1 VAEKSA
7 PESEAPSNAL
17 SGARIQ
23 RTGSIGVWYE
33 VFRHRALAPT
43 SLPGR
48 RKLAWIIVLLAI
60 VLFTILVGTHTLV
73 RQQSYHTD
81 AFDLGN
87 MDQAVWNTLHGHPF
101 RFTNRGA
108 DWEGPPTRLG
118 VHVEPI
124 LLLVALFY
132 LIHSGPETLLILQT
146 IALALGAVPLFLL
159 GQRRLPELPLTAAAI
174 ACAYL
179 LSPLLLGEALWDFH
193 PVALATPLLLL
204 ALWALDSRQYTLF
217 AIAAVLAAL
226 TKEDVALAL
235 IPLGLYIAFWRGKPR
250 FGGAVALLATA
261 WVLVCFLVI
270 LPHFNGGASG
280 GNNYWYRYAWAG
292 ASPGDALKNLATH
305 PWLLITFVLGSL
317 PRRGYIAMVLRTGGG
332 LGIFAPVVLISALPE
347 LAVNLYSSHPEQY
360 SGFFQYNAVIL
371 AFFFAACVYGVAE
384 LVHVV
389 DRRQAPAYPTTAV
402 VAAEDGEQNIRQVI
416 ARIGAGSQAVLQR
429 IPIQAAWIGPLVI
442 VWLAITCYWS
452 LASADQRLVNFWNVG
467 AGSVP
472 YQSRLDD
479 LLARIPASASVAAT
493 DTLDPHLSD
502 RYSLYLLPDPQSF
515 QAQYVAF
522 NIPQAVQTSQVQD
535 QLIYNEMISSGRYQ
549 IVGTVGYKT
558 GTVVV
563 LHRTGPP
570 INPAILK

>member
-7 PESEAPSNAL
+7 PESEAPSNAI

-23 RTGSIGVWYE
+23 RTGSGDWNE
-33 VFRHRALAPT
+33 VFRRRALYLF

-48 RKLAWIIVLLAI
+48 VNLAWIVVLLAI
-60 VLFTILVGTHTLV
+60 VLFTVLVGMHSVV

-118 VHVEPI
+118 IHVEPI

-159 GQRRLPELPLTAAAI
+159 GRRRLPELPLTAAAI

-179 LSPLLLGEALWDFH
+179 LSPALLGEALWDFH

-204 ALWALDSRQYTLF
+204 AVWALDSRRYTLF
-217 AIAAVLAAL
+217 VVAAVLAAM

-250 FGGAVALLATA
+250 FGGAVALLGIV
-261 WVLVCFLVI
+261 WVLACFLVI

-292 ASPGDALKNLATH
+292 ASAGDALRNLAIH
-305 PWLLITFVLGSL
+305 PWLLVTFVLGSP

-332 LGIFAPVVLISALPE
+332 LGIFAPALLICAVPE

-360 SGFFQYNAVIL
+360 SGFFQYNALIVAI
-371 AFFFAACVYGVAE
+371 FFAAAVYGVAA
-384 LVHVV
+384 LVHAV
-389 DRRQAPAYPTTAV
+389 DRRLAPAHPTSAAA
-402 VAAEDGEQNIRQVI
+402 AAEGDRKVRRVI
-416 ARIGAGSQAVLQR
+416 ARISAVAQMMLQR
-429 IPIQAAWIGPLVI
+429 IPVAWIGPLVI
-442 VWLAITCYWS
+442 VWLAVTCYWN

-467 AGSVP
+467 GGPVP
-472 YQSRLDD
+472 YQSRVDD

-502 RYSLYLLPDPQSF
+502 RYTLYLLPDPQSF

-522 NIPQAVQTSQVQD
+522 DIPHAAQTSQAQD
-535 QLIYNEMISSGRYQ
+535 QVIYNEMISSGRYQ

-558 GTVVV
+558 GKVVV

-570 INPAILK
+570 ISPASLA

>member
-7 PESEAPSNAL
+7 PGSEAPSNAI

-23 RTGSIGVWYE
+23 RTGSGDWYE
-33 VFRHRALAPT
+33 VFRSRALYLF
-43 SLPGR
+43 SLPGLVS
-48 RKLAWIIVLLAI
+48 LAWIVVLLAI
-60 VLFTILVGTHTLV
+60 VLFTVLVGMHSVV
-73 RQQSYHTD
+73 RQQSYHSD

-118 VHVEPI
+118 IHVEPI

-159 GQRRLPELPLTAAAI
+159 GRRRLPELPLTAAAI

-179 LSPLLLGEALWDFH
+179 LSPALLGEALWDFH
-193 PVALATPLLLL
+193 AVALATPLLLL
-204 ALWALDSRQYTLF
+204 AVWALDSRRYTLF
-217 AIAAVLAAL
+217 AVVAVLAAM

-235 IPLGLYIAFWRGKPR
+235 IPLGLYITFWRGKPR
-250 FGGAVALLATA
+250 FGGAVVLLGTV

-270 LPHFNGGASG
+270 LPHFNGGSSG

-305 PWLLITFVLGSL
+305 PWLLITFVLGSP

-332 LGIFAPVVLISALPE
+332 LGILAPALLISALPE
-347 LAVNLYSSHPEQY
+347 LVVNLYSSHPEQY
-360 SGFFQYNAVIL
+360 SGFFQYNAMIV
-371 AFFFAACVYGVAE
+371 AFFFAAAVYGVAA
-384 LVHVV
+384 LLHAVS
-389 DRRQAPAYPTTAV
+389 RRSPPERSITAATTA
-402 VAAEDGEQNIRQVI
+402 AGDGTLRRLI
-416 ARIGAGSQAVLQR
+416 ARISEGSQSVLQR
-429 IPIQAAWIGPLVI
+429 IPIRVAWIGPLVI
-442 VWLAITCYWS
+442 VWLAITCFWNLS
-452 LASADQRLVNFWNVG
+452 SADQRLVNFWNVG
-467 AGSVP
+467 GGPVP
-472 YQSRLDD
+472 YQSSVDD

-493 DTLDPHLSD
+493 DTLDPHMSD
-502 RYSLYLLPDPQSF
+502 RYNLYLLPDPQSF

-522 NIPQAVQTSQVQD
+522 DIPHAVQTSQAQD

-549 IVGTVGYKT
+549 IVGTVRYKT
-558 GTVVV
+558 GEVVV

-570 INPAILK
+570 IISPASLG